1 MELHSRFSESESCL
15 QSLHTQ
21 TEGTQNTLHFGVSD
35 IVDSKKSDTQPKEEA
50 NSGWL
55 VAGIEV
61 KKSCSSAQI

>member
-1 MELHSRFSESESCL
+1 MELHSRFSESENCL

-50 NSGWL
+50 NSG
-55 VAGIEV
+55 
-61 KKSCSSAQI
+61 